1 MSTSLNATTTTA
13 DDPIALI
20 LILGSVLVVMFL
32 ILRATPR
39 ARRAPAAP
47 AHVLAPVRGLPRD
60 VWFQCT
66 TCRRREIRRNLDP
79 GPFLEI
85 LCDPRPQC
93 TRCADEL
100 AAFEQELAS

>member
-1 MSTSLNATTTTA
+1 MSTSLTATTTTA
-13 DDPIALI
+13 DDQAALI
-20 LILGSVLVVMFL
+20 LILGSALVVLFL

-47 AHVLAPVRGLPRD
+47 AHVPAQVIELPRD

-66 TCRRREIRRNLDP
+66 TCRRREIRRNLEP
-79 GPFLEI
+79 GAFLEI

-93 TRCADEL
+93 TRCANEL
-100 AAFEQELAS
+100 AAFEQVLAS